1 MYVISQTGRL
11 PIRIGTYGETRV
23 FLPWTKT
30 GLPKYEVTIAE
41 AMQGAGYKTG
51 MVGKWHLGE
60 FSFVFAP

>member
-1 MYVISQTGRL
+1 MLLGRL

-30 GLPKYEVTIAE
+30 GLPKDEVTIAE

-60 FSFVFAP
+60 LPHY